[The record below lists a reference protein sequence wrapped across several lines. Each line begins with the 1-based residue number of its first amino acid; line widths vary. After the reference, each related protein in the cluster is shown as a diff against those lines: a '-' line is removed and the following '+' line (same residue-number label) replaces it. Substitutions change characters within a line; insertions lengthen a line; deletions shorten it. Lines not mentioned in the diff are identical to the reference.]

1 MTTLTDVNKT
11 LLSTEETSRAIYD
24 EIQLKI
30 TPHLQ
35 VLSSNF
41 ETLKENWLE
50 GQQRNEKFLEI
61 NGTILEEINQTL
73 TSGLKIDAENL
84 KLLKG
89 KQFDDLEEKRES
101 KKLLKSIGGLLNS
114 GVSGALAAGSFG
126 RRNLGIAGGIAG
138 GVAGAVAGVGGNL
151 AMGGARLLTRG
162 LVAGSSVAGR
172 LLLGAAGGP
181 VGIGIA
187 LASVGI
193 PILYAFIKSQAFKD
207 LKDWIKENLEEQEA
221 KAIEESRKDYDIN
234 LISDKAAKDL
244 GYLDAEDYGMKYLE
258 NTSLDEA
265 NKIKINAYDFEQ
277 SLKRQA
283 ESSGEVFDPSS
294 IENAYILAQQN
305 EELRLKLLAETR
317 EMEKRGEDWFEDSWL
332 NTFFTWFG
340 DNFGDDI
347 TSAYTKV
354 ADKTNEFVQ
363 SGIDSF
369 NEQAKNFDEKAA
381 KDWAN
386 DYMIKSGMGG
396 YLLKNPNLTA
406 DEIKAITDA
415 INEQNQAFKGG
426 MYYNAPSLN
435 DLRNMSSSQINN
447 LMSGN
452 TSTSDN
458 SYREAMQ

>member
-24 EIQLKI
+24 EIQTKI

-114 GVSGALAAGSFG
+114 GASGALAAGNFG
-126 RRNLGIAGGIAG
+126 RRNFGIAGGIAG

-193 PILYAFIKSQAFKD
+193 PILYSFIKSQAFKD

-221 KAIEESRKDYDIN
+221 KRIDEARTEFDTSLIN
-234 LISDKAAKDL
+234 DKAAKDL
-244 GYLDAEDYGMKYLE
+244 GYLDAEDYAMKYLE
-258 NTSLDEA
+258 NTVRDELNDMKILA
-265 NKIKINAYDFEQ
+265 YDRNKQLEADAIAAGQDFDPQNAY
-277 SLKRQA
+277 
-283 ESSGEVFDPSS
+283 
-294 IENAYILAQQN
+294 
-305 EELRLKLLAETR
+305 LLAYDDAEIRARNERLTR
-317 EMEKRGEDWFEDSWL
+317 EMEKQGEDWFEDSWL

-369 NEQAKNFDEKAA
+369 NEQAKNFDEQAA
-381 KDWAN
+381 KNWAD
-386 DYMIKSGMGG
+386 DYMIKSGLGG
-396 YLLKNPNLTA
+396 YLLKNPNLSA

-458 SYREAMQ
+458 SYREAIQ